1 MADNKQIK
9 DGSGSLF
16 TMALKDLAGVF
27 INRHVVVNENNNML
41 GVDTSTRARTTIEYE
56 HHEIHEGDHYFYT
69 NSNVI
74 ASAGT
79 QVFLLT
85 TPDTAKWAHM
95 TFVATGSA
103 ITQVD
108 LYEAGDR
115 VGDTAQTARNSNR
128 NSLNAAGLVIHKG
141 VTGAGSTDGTL
152 IWTIKSGAATQQ
164 SRAATIA
171 QRNNE
176 IILKQNTKY
185 LIRFTSGTADNLTNL
200 QLEWYEHTD
209 KTD

>member
-9 DGSGSLF
+9 DGSGNLF

-56 HHEIHEGDHYFYT
+56 HHEVHSGSHYFYT
-69 NSNVI
+69 DKNEVD
-74 ASAGT
+74 SAAT
-79 QVFLLT
+79 QVFMWT
-85 TPDTAKWAHM
+85 TPDTTKWIHM
-95 TFVATGSA
+95 TFTATGSA

-115 VGDTAQTARNSNR
+115 VGDTAQTARNNDR
-128 NSLNAAGLVIHKG
+128 NSLNTSGLVIHKG

-152 IWTIKSGAATQQ
+152 IWTLKSGSASGN
-164 SRAATIA
+164 SRAASVHERGA
-171 QRNNE
+171 E

-185 LIRFTSGTADNLTNL
+185 LLRFTSGTNSNLTNL
-200 QLEWYEHTD
+200 QMEWYEHTN